1 MSCIYR
7 FVLWFSWC
15 FLRLF
20 FRFRVYGQEH
30 YYDGAGIIA
39 ANHASYLD
47 PVVLSSAWP
56 EEVHFLAK
64 EPLFK
69 IFGLGWFIRKL
80 NSHPLKGTA
89 NDLGV
94 IKQICGLLKTG
105 KKVIL
110 FPEGQRSY
118 DDKLLPIKPGVAL
131 LVSKSN
137 SAIIPAYI
145 FGTFEA
151 WSRNRSFPSFGKKV
165 GCVFGTPIKWAA
177 FSHLDKREAQEALA
191 KTLTDAIHAL
201 KTWYESGAKG
211 SPP

>member
-1 MSCIYR
+1 MNCLYR

-20 FRFRVYGQEH
+20 FRLRIYGQEH
-30 YYDGAGIIA
+30 YYDGAGVIA

-47 PVVLSSAWP
+47 PVILSAAWP

-69 IFGLGWFIRKL
+69 IFFFGWLIRKL
-80 NSHPLKGTA
+80 NSHPLKGSA
-89 NDLGV
+89 NDFGV
-94 IKQICGLLKTG
+94 IRQICGLLNKG
-105 KKVIL
+105 KKVVL
-110 FPEGQRSY
+110 FPEGQRSL
-118 DDKLLPIKPGVAL
+118 DDKLLPIKPGIAL
-131 LVSKSN
+131 LVSKTN
-137 SAIIPAYI
+137 SAIIPTYI

-151 WSRNRSFPSFGKKV
+151 WPSNKRVPCFGKKI
-165 GCVFGTPIKWAA
+165 GCVFGSPIKWTTFA
-177 FSHLDKREAQEALA
+177 HLEKREAQEALA

-201 KTWYESGAKG
+201 KIWYESGAEG